1 MSQVEN
7 LGRGM
12 DVEEALCATV
22 AGLRYPDLPESTV
35 SNTKRLLLDTVG
47 TMFAGSSQEGAAA
60 IAEWASGPRR
70 AGEATVCTFGGMGRS
85 TDVAVAN
92 GYMAHALDFDDTH
105 DEAQLHTGVSV
116 IPAVLAA
123 AESSG
128 IAHGKHLIESIV
140 CGTEVLSRLGLGVL
154 NSPGD
159 WGWVYTSVL
168 GSIGAAAAV
177 AKLLGGDQ
185 NDIWN
190 AMGIAYSEA
199 AGNCQT
205 STEGTLAKR
214 LQPGLAAGSGVR
226 AAELAL
232 AGLTGPR
239 AFVNG
244 KYGLGSLYFRGQYDA
259 SRAVRTLGRE
269 WQVDC
274 LSFKAYPC
282 CRGAHGALDLVLA
295 AVKAGKLRSN
305 ELRSMR
311 VGTSAGLQKYLGEP
325 AEQKRRPTSLI
336 DCQFSLP
343 WLVALVVVNG
353 RGPTVQDMGPCDEAG
368 PEVKRVADMVST
380 YSDPRIGVT
389 AGLRSASLAFE
400 TLDGETYEAVASTL
414 CGSPEDPMSDD
425 ALIAKFDNCAL
436 LAARQLPRE
445 TAATVRTAI
454 MNLEEIQRSTDIGE
468 MLAPLSD
475 ADHVR

>member
-1 MSQVEN
+1 MN
-7 LGRGM
+7 
-12 DVEEALCATV
+12 VEEALCATV
-22 AGLRYPDLPESTV
+22 AGLRYRDLPESTV

-70 AGEATVCTFGGMGRS
+70 AGEATVCSFGGMGRS

-128 IAHGKHLIESIV
+128 NANGKQLIESIV

-177 AKLLGGDQ
+177 AKLLGGDEE
-185 NDIWN
+185 DIWN

-232 AGLTGPR
+232 AGISGPR

-244 KYGLGSLYFRGQYDA
+244 KYGLASLYFRGQYDT
-259 SRAVRTLGRE
+259 SRAVRELGSV
-269 WQVDC
+269 WQVDR
-274 LSFKAYPC
+274 LSFKPYPC

-295 AVKAGKLRSN
+295 ALDAGKLRP
-305 ELRSMR
+305 EMLRSIR
-311 VGTSAGLQKYLGEP
+311 VGASAGMQKYLGEP
-325 AEQKRRPTSLI
+325 AEQKRHPATLI

-343 WLVALVVVNG
+343 WLVALVTVNG
-353 RGPTVQDMGPCDEAG
+353 RGLKVQDMGPFHEAD
-368 PEVKRVADMVST
+368 PEVKRVADLIST
-380 YSDPRIGVT
+380 YSDPRIGT
-389 AGLRSASLAFE
+389 GASLQGASLAFE
-400 TLDGETYEAVASTL
+400 TLDGETYEAMTSTFY
-414 CGSPEDPMSDD
+414 GSPDNPMSNDV
-425 ALIAKFDNCAL
+425 LLAKFEDCASMADTPL
-436 LAARQLPRE
+436 RPEEVVA
-445 TAATVRTAI
+445 VRRSI
-454 MNLEEIQRSTDIGE
+454 MNLEDIQGPTAVGE

-475 ADHVR
+475 MDHQR